1 MGEQEGL
8 LRAVAA
14 GQVRRDPAR
23 GAWSPYWLER
33 RDVSAGLRAL
43 AGLALV
49 RLPLL
54 GPPEL
59 TDTGRLAL
67 PGNAPP
73 PPREPAAGERPGVDA
88 ELRRWRVTYPVPAEL
103 RLPALHRHVDVVDAH
118 LLQRHPNGTAEL
130 IGSMLIVG
138 RPRLVPI
145 LRVDRD
151 ADIEPLP

>member
-1 MGEQEGL
+1 MGEREGL

-14 GQVRRDPAR
+14 GRVRRDPAL
-23 GAWSPYWLER
+23 GAWSPYWLDG

-59 TDTGRLAL
+59 TSTGRLAL
-67 PGNAPP
+67 PTSAPRS
-73 PPREPAAGERPGVDA
+73 PREPVVEGAGVEA

-103 RLPALHRHVDVVDAH
+103 GLPALHRHVEVVDAH

-130 IGSMLIVG
+130 IGSVLIVG

-145 LRVDRD
+145 LRVDRA
-151 ADIEPLP
+151 ADIELLA